1 MENRWT
7 IGVPFVFYEWA
18 TFVFRLRLPSN
29 QQAVWVEL
37 RQSLVDWSDSELRV
51 FVVACMFAAIFMNDS
66 DNQEDFKL
74 DLARRPRRLRRTA
87 AVRSLV
93 EETRLTVDDLIAPL
107 FAIDGDGDKEAVGSM
122 PGVFRRNLKDLA
134 LECREL
140 WDLGIKAVAL
150 FPSIDPSLKDA
161 LGNEANNPDN
171 LGLRAIKAI
180 KDAAPGL
187 LVMAD
192 VALDPYTTHGH
203 DGVLNEAGDYVLN
216 DETVERLC
224 AMSVLQAGAGADIV
238 APSDMMDGRIGAI
251 REFLD
256 DAGFDDTAIMAY
268 SAKFAS
274 AYYGPFREAV
284 GSASAA
290 GTSLLDKKT
299 YQLNPA
305 NRREAIA
312 DALLDEEEGADFVM
326 VKPAGPYLDIVRELR
341 NATSLPV
348 AAYQVSGEYAQ
359 IHAASQLGWLDY
371 EKSRDESLLAIKRAG
386 ADMILSY
393 FSREV
398 AEGLRG

>member
-1 MENRWT
+1 M
-7 IGVPFVFYEWA
+7 V
-18 TFVFRLRLPSN
+18 
-29 QQAVWVEL
+29 
-37 RQSLVDWSDSELRV
+37 
-51 FVVACMFAAIFMNDS
+51 AAIFMNDS
-66 DNQEDFKL
+66 DNQKDFKL
-74 DLARRPRRLRRTA
+74 DLVRRPRRLRRTA
-87 AVRSLV
+87 AVRTMV
-93 EETRLTVDDLIAPL
+93 QETRLTVDDLIAPL
-107 FAIDGDGDKEAVGSM
+107 FAIDGDGEKEAVGSM

-134 LECREL
+134 TECREL
-140 WDLGIKAVAL
+140 SALGIKAVAL

-161 LGNEANNPDN
+161 VGTEAGNPDN
-171 LGLRAIKAI
+171 LGLRAIRAI
-180 KDAAPGL
+180 KEAAPEL

-192 VALDPYTTHGH
+192 VALDPYTSHGH
-203 DGVLNEAGDYVLN
+203 DGVLNETGDYVLN
-216 DETVERLC
+216 DETVRRLC
-224 AMSVLQAGAGADIV
+224 TMAVLQAEAGADIV

-251 REFLD
+251 RESLD

-312 DALLDEEEGADFVM
+312 DALLDEEEGADFLM

-341 NATSLPV
+341 EATALPV

-359 IHAASQLGWLDY
+359 IHAAAQLGWLDY

-398 AEGLRG
+398 AESLR